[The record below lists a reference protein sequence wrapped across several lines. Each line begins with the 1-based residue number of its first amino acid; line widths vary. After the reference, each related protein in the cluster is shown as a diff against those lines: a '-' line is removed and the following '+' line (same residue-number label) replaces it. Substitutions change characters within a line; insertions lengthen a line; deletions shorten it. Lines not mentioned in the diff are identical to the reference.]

1 MSQCNILNVKLP
13 NSQFNKLKSGIK
25 NDTLVTINLSSG
37 PVGESNDET
46 NYPHKSLLINTQ
58 VSKIRK
64 AFPNELSANIK
75 FSKLQLSRMIQ
86 LGGFLST
93 LLVLLLK
100 TGLPVIGNVRKPL
113 AESILVLLELTVAV
127 PATDA
132 DIYKRISG

>member
-25 NDTLVTINLSSG
+25 NDTQVPINLSSS

-46 NYPHKSLLINTQ
+46 NYLHKLLLINTQ

-64 AFPNELSANIK
+64 AFPNELSAIIK

-86 LGGFLST
+86 LGVFLSR
-93 LLVLLLK
+93 LLVLLLE

-113 AESILVLLELTVAV
+113 AESILVILELAVAV
-127 PATDA
+127 SATDA
-132 DIYKRISG
+132 DIYKKISG

>member
-37 PVGESNDET
+37 PVGESSDET

>member
-25 NDTLVTINLSSG
+25 NDTQVPINLSSS

-46 NYPHKSLLINTQ
+46 NYLHKLLLINTQ

-64 AFPNELSANIK
+64 AFPNELSAIIE

-86 LGGFLST
+86 LGVFLSR

-100 TGLPVIGNVRKPL
+100 TGLPVIGNVRKLL

>member
-113 AESILVLLELTVAV
+113 AESILLLLELTVAV

>member
-46 NYPHKSLLINTQ
+46 NYLHKLLLINTQ
-58 VSKIRK
+58 VSKIRQ
-64 AFPNELSANIK
+64 AFPNELSAIIK
-75 FSKLQLSRMIQ
+75 FSKLQLSRTIQ
-86 LGGFLST
+86 LGVFLSR

-113 AESILVLLELTVAV
+113 AESILVILELAVAV
-127 PATDA
+127 SATDA
-132 DIYKRISG
+132 DIYKKISG

>member
-100 TGLPVIGNVRKPL
+100 TGLPVIGNVRKLL

>member
-25 NDTLVTINLSSG
+25 NDTQVPINLSSS

-46 NYPHKSLLINTQ
+46 NYLHKLLLINTQ

-64 AFPNELSANIK
+64 AFPNELSAIIK

-86 LGGFLST
+86 LGVFLSR

>member
-25 NDTLVTINLSSG
+25 NDTQVPINLSSS

-46 NYPHKSLLINTQ
+46 NYLHKLLLINTQ
-58 VSKIRK
+58 VSKIRQ
-64 AFPNELSANIK
+64 AFPNELSAIIK
-75 FSKLQLSRMIQ
+75 FSKLQLSRTIQ
-86 LGGFLST
+86 LGVFLSR

-113 AESILVLLELTVAV
+113 AESILVILELAVAV
-127 PATDA
+127 SATDA
-132 DIYKRISG
+132 DIYKKISG

>member
-113 AESILVLLELTVAV
+113 AESILVILELTVAV
-127 PATDA
+127 SATDA
-132 DIYKRISG
+132 DIYKKISG

>member
-25 NDTLVTINLSSG
+25 NDTQVPINLSSS

-46 NYPHKSLLINTQ
+46 NYVHKLLLINTQ

-64 AFPNELSANIK
+64 AFPNELSAIIK

-86 LGGFLST
+86 LGVFLSR

>member
-132 DIYKRISG
+132 DIDKRISG

>member
-132 DIYKRISG
+132 NIYKRISG

>member
-25 NDTLVTINLSSG
+25 NDTQVPINLSSG

-46 NYPHKSLLINTQ
+46 NYLHKLLLINTQ

-64 AFPNELSANIK
+64 AFPNELSAIIK

-86 LGGFLST
+86 LGVFLSR

-113 AESILVLLELTVAV
+113 AESILVILELAVAV
-127 PATDA
+127 SATDA
-132 DIYKRISG
+132 DIYKKISG

>member
-113 AESILVLLELTVAV
+113 AESILVLIELTVAV

>member
-1 MSQCNILNVKLP
+1 
-13 NSQFNKLKSGIK
+13 
-25 NDTLVTINLSSG
+25 
-37 PVGESNDET
+37 
-46 NYPHKSLLINTQ
+46 
-58 VSKIRK
+58 
-64 AFPNELSANIK
+64 
-75 FSKLQLSRMIQ
+75 MIQ
-86 LGGFLST
+86 LGVFLSR

>member
-100 TGLPVIGNVRKPL
+100 AGLPVIGNVRKPL

>member
-25 NDTLVTINLSSG
+25 NDTQVPINLSSS

-46 NYPHKSLLINTQ
+46 NYLHKLLLINTQ

-64 AFPNELSANIK
+64 AFPNELSAIIK

-86 LGGFLST
+86 LGVFLSR

-113 AESILVLLELTVAV
+113 AESILVILELAVAV
-127 PATDA
+127 SATDA
-132 DIYKRISG
+132 DIYKKISG

>member
-132 DIYKRISG
+132 DIYKRILG

>member
-1 MSQCNILNVKLP
+1 MSQGNILNVKLP
-13 NSQFNKLKSGIK
+13 NSRFNKLKSGIK

-46 NYPHKSLLINTQ
+46 NYPHNSLLINTQ

-100 TGLPVIGNVRKPL
+100 TGLPVIGNVRKLL

>member
-25 NDTLVTINLSSG
+25 NDTQVPINLSSS

-46 NYPHKSLLINTQ
+46 NYLHKLLLINTQ

-64 AFPNELSANIK
+64 AFPNELSAIIE

-86 LGGFLST
+86 LGVFLSR

-113 AESILVLLELTVAV
+113 AESILVILELAVAV
-127 PATDA
+127 SATDA
-132 DIYKRISG
+132 DIYKKISG

>member
-25 NDTLVTINLSSG
+25 NDTQVTINLSSS
-37 PVGESNDET
+37 PVGEFNDET
-46 NYPHKSLLINTQ
+46 NYLHKLLLINTQ

-64 AFPNELSANIK
+64 AFPNELSAIIK

-86 LGGFLST
+86 LGVFLSR

-100 TGLPVIGNVRKPL
+100 TGSSVIGNVRKPL
-113 AESILVLLELTVAV
+113 AESILVILELAVAV
-127 PATDA
+127 SATDA
-132 DIYKRISG
+132 DIYKKISG

>member
-25 NDTLVTINLSSG
+25 NDTQVTINLSSS

-46 NYPHKSLLINTQ
+46 NYLHKLLLINTQ

-64 AFPNELSANIK
+64 AFPNELSAIIK

-86 LGGFLST
+86 LGVFLSR

-100 TGLPVIGNVRKPL
+100 TGSPVIGNVRKPL
-113 AESILVLLELTVAV
+113 AESILVILELAVAV
-127 PATDA
+127 SATDA
-132 DIYKRISG
+132 DIYKKISG

>member
-113 AESILVLLELTVAV
+113 AESILVILELAVAV
-127 PATDA
+127 SATDA
-132 DIYKRISG
+132 DIYKKISG

>member
-1 MSQCNILNVKLP
+1 MSQGNILNVKLP
-13 NSQFNKLKSGIK
+13 NSRFNKLKSGIK

-100 TGLPVIGNVRKPL
+100 TGLPVIGNVRKLL

>member
-25 NDTLVTINLSSG
+25 NDTQVPINLSSS

-46 NYPHKSLLINTQ
+46 NYLHKLLLINTQ

-64 AFPNELSANIK
+64 AFPNELSAIIK
-75 FSKLQLSRMIQ
+75 FSKLQLSRTIQ
-86 LGGFLST
+86 LGVFLSR

-113 AESILVLLELTVAV
+113 AESILVLLELAVAV
-127 PATDA
+127 SATDA
-132 DIYKRISG
+132 DIYKKISG

>member
-25 NDTLVTINLSSG
+25 NDTLVTINLSPG

>member
-25 NDTLVTINLSSG
+25 NDTQVPINLSSS

-46 NYPHKSLLINTQ
+46 NYLHKLLLINTQ

-64 AFPNELSANIK
+64 AFPNELSAIIK

-86 LGGFLST
+86 LGVFLSR

-100 TGLPVIGNVRKPL
+100 TGSSVIGNVRKPL
-113 AESILVLLELTVAV
+113 AESILVILELAVAV
-127 PATDA
+127 SATDA
-132 DIYKRISG
+132 DIYKKISG

>member
-25 NDTLVTINLSSG
+25 NDTQVPINLSSS

-46 NYPHKSLLINTQ
+46 NYLHKLLLINTQ

-64 AFPNELSANIK
+64 AFPNELSAIIK

-86 LGGFLST
+86 LGVFLSR

-100 TGLPVIGNVRKPL
+100 TGLPIIGNVRKPL
-113 AESILVLLELTVAV
+113 AESILVILELAVAV
-127 PATDA
+127 SATDA
-132 DIYKRISG
+132 DIYKKISG